1 MKDAHA
7 FIRANTDLL
16 RPPLTPEIV
25 LHLASEI
32 VPIWRKTEEELAA
45 EGVPPPFWAFAW
57 AGGQALARWVI
68 DHPEC
73 VRGRSVF
80 DFAAGSGLSAIAAAK
95 AGAASVV
102 ANEID
107 AFAAAAIALN
117 AKANGIDVACVVED
131 MIGRDDGWETVL
143 AGDVCYEREMAGRV
157 FDWLRALAAR
167 GATVLLG
174 DPGRNYLPTSHV
186 EELAV
191 YDVKTTR
198 ELEDREVRRTKVWRV
213 TAYRQRRRDG
223 GVRGRRG
230 GATSGS

>member
-1 MKDAHA
+1 MRDAPA
-7 FIRANTDLL
+7 FIRANTELI

-57 AGGQALARWVI
+57 AGGQALARWVT

-80 DFAAGSGLSAIAAAK
+80 DFASGSGLSAIAAAK
-95 AGAASVV
+95 AGAARVV

-117 AKANGIDVACVVED
+117 AKANDVSVACVIED

-157 FDWLRALAAR
+157 FEWLRALTAR

-174 DPGRNYLPTSHV
+174 DPGRNYLPTSHLQ
-186 EELAV
+186 ELAV
-191 YDVKTTR
+191 YDVQTTR

-213 TAYRQRRRDG
+213 LA
-223 GVRGRRG
+223 
-230 GATSGS
+230 